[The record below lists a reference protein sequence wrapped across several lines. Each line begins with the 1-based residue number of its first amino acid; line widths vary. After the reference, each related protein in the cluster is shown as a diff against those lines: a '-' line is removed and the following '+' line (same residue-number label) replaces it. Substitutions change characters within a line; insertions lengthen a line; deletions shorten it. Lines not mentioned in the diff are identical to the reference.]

1 MTASLGAADFRA
13 AMRNLAGGVAIVTTG
28 DGAVR
33 HGLTVTAVTSVS
45 ADPPMVLVC
54 INAASASHDVVLR
67 HGGFAVNILGPEHAA
82 LAWRFAGRCGV
93 QGAARFEGE
102 AWSIAPGGSPLLGSA
117 LCAMDCALET
127 HQRAGSHGVFIGR
140 VLAAR
145 HRDGEPLLNF
155 QGAFRALAAGR
166 VAA

>member
-1 MTASLGAADFRA
+1 MTDRLDAAAFRA

-28 DGAVR
+28 EGAAR
-33 HGLTVTAVTSVS
+33 RGLTVTAVTSVS

-54 INAASASHDVVLR
+54 INAASGSHDAVLR
-67 HGGFAVNILGPEHAA
+67 HGAFAVNILGPEHAA
-82 LAWRFAGRCGV
+82 LAWRFAGQGGA

-102 AWSIAPGGSPLLGSA
+102 AWRAGPAGSPLLGSA
-117 LCAMDCALET
+117 LCAMDCALQT